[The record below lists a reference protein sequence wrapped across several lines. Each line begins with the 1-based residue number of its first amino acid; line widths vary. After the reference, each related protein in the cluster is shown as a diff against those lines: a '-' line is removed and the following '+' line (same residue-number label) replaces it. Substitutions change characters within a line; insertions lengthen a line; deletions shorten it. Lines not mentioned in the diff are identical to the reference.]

1 MHTKDTH
8 NWHASPSL
16 FHTRPSNQ
24 LLKMMHVA
32 VKERSEMCTFESRRA
47 EGLLQ
52 LWHHVDVLEIEDW
65 ETVRDDGAI
74 GLQLR
79 CGRFIADKKNLDSF
93 VTR

>member
-16 FHTRPSNQ
+16 LRTPSSNQ

-32 VKERSEMCTFESRRA
+32 VKERIEMGTFESRRA

-52 LWHHVDVLEIEDW
+52 L
-65 ETVRDDGAI
+65 
-74 GLQLR
+74 
-79 CGRFIADKKNLDSF
+79 
-93 VTR
+93 